1 MAQKNKNIKNLV
13 VGLDIGTSETIVLV
27 AEMQDMTHLNIIGMG
42 RADCEGLKKGMI
54 TSIEKTVQ
62 SIQKAIEEAQLM
74 ADCKIEEV
82 FVSIT
87 GSHLKSLNSPGMATI
102 KDKEIQQSDI
112 DRVIETAKT
121 VNIPPDHDL
130 LQFVTQHFKID
141 EQEGVLEPLGMSGK
155 RIETSLHI
163 VSGDASAVQNITKC
177 VRRSGVEVASFVI
190 QPWAASLAAL
200 SDDEKELGVCLI
212 DFGAGT
218 TDVAIHMN
226 GAIRHTVSIPIG
238 GDHVTADIAAG
249 LRIPNKEA
257 EEIKLLYGSTTN
269 MIKDAD
275 QFIEVPSMHDRHTQN
290 VRRIIL
296 ADIIEA
302 RMSETFKVV
311 QREVE
316 RSGYATFIPAGY
328 VITGGSAAL
337 PGLAD
342 FAEHILLA
350 PVRIG
355 IPNYHG
361 SLSEIIQHPRFATPF
376 GLLIEGQAQ
385 ATKTN
390 PLLADGTSRG
400 LIKTTIQNIQR
411 FFDQVF

>member
-1 MAQKNKNIKNLV
+1 
-13 VGLDIGTSETIVLV
+13 
-27 AEMQDMTHLNIIGMG
+27 
-42 RADCEGLKKGMI
+42 
-54 TSIEKTVQ
+54 
-62 SIQKAIEEAQLM
+62 
-74 ADCKIEEV
+74 
-82 FVSIT
+82 
-87 GSHLKSLNSPGMATI
+87 MATI

-376 GLLIEGQAQ
+376 GLLIEGKAQ
-385 ATKTN
+385 VTKTN
-390 PLLADGTSRG
+390 PLLADGASHG
-400 LIKTTIQNIQR
+400 FIKTTIQNIQR